1 MTVTG
6 FFVCVIIVGAYL
18 AVCYEDSDKRKF
30 EKRWD
35 HIQKTGGFTNY
46 NRDGSLKGS

>member
-30 EKRWD
+30 ENVGTTFRRQVD
-35 HIQKTGGFTNY
+35 SPTITVM
-46 NRDGSLKGS
+46 DL